1 MMTLDRNAMMD
12 RLREEVLWD
21 VCIIGGGATG
31 LGIAFEAASSGLTTL
46 LIERDDF
53 AKGTSSRSTKLL
65 HGGVRYLEQGKIALV
80 KEALRE
86 RDRVLHNAAG
96 HVQSQ
101 GFVIPVKRRWRQV
114 YYGLGLLCYDLLS
127 GRRKWGRT
135 TALNAA
141 ELRLKFPKVADQGAI
156 AGLRYSDGKFDDVG
170 LALSL
175 AKASAAQGAVLVN
188 HCAVT
193 SLNKT
198 TGQITGVTVHDDIAG
213 ETMDI
218 NTKVVI
224 NACGPFGDSVCR
236 MDDPQHEN
244 RLQPSQ
250 GIHLVFDG
258 DVMPGDDA
266 VLIPKTDDGR
276 VLFAVP
282 WMGKVLIGTTD
293 TALDEITAEPTAR
306 EDEIDFVLDHANR
319 HLGLGLKRADI
330 RSVFAGLRP
339 LIKGRRDETAD
350 LSRSHE
356 VSMSPSGLVN
366 VRGGKW
372 TTYRKMAE
380 DTLAFL
386 LRKKALSFTP
396 ADTRYSRIV
405 EGPLP
410 DRLSLPTEEK
420 ALRAAVTK
428 AVSQEMCITVEDFL
442 ARRFRTLF
450 LDARLAIASAPQVA
464 TMLSEAHGFS
474 AEWAQNEASQFQKLA
489 QRYLP
494 QERKS
499 GYSE

>member
-1 MMTLDRNAMMD
+1 MNLHRPSMIA
-12 RLREEVLWD
+12 RLREEVKWD

-31 LGIAFEAASSGLTTL
+31 LGIAFEAASSGISTL

-101 GFVIPVKRRWRQV
+101 GFVIPVKQRWRQV

-135 TALNAA
+135 TALTSA
-141 ELRLKFPKVADQGAI
+141 ELREKFPKVADQGAI
-156 AGLRYSDGKFDDVG
+156 GGLRYSDGKFDDVG

-175 AKASAAQGAVLVN
+175 AKAAADKGAVLVN
-188 HCAVT
+188 HCSAVGI
-193 SLNKT
+193 NKT
-198 TGQITGVTVHDDIAG
+198 EGTITGVTVKDHFSGKSHDIQAR
-213 ETMDI
+213 
-218 NTKVVI
+218 VVI
-224 NACGPFGDSVCR
+224 NACGPFGDALCR
-236 MDDPQHEN
+236 LDDPHHEN

-258 DVMPGDDA
+258 EVMPGEDA

-276 VLFAVP
+276 ILFAVP
-282 WMGKVLIGTTD
+282 WMGKVLVGTTD
-293 TALDEITAEPTAR
+293 TALDEVTSEPLAQ

-319 HLGLGLKRADI
+319 HLGLQLKRADI

-339 LIKGRRDETAD
+339 LIKGRKDETSD
-350 LSRSHE
+350 LSRSHD
-356 VSMSPSGLVN
+356 VSMSPSGLIN
-366 VRGGKW
+366 VHGGKW

-380 DTLAFL
+380 DTLAFIR
-386 LRKKALSFTP
+386 RKKRLDFSP

-410 DRLSLPTEEK
+410 DRIHVPQGDDE
-420 ALRAAVTK
+420 LRTAVVK
-428 AVSQEMCITVEDFL
+428 AVDEEMCATVEDFL

-450 LDARLAIASAPQVA
+450 LDAKHAISLAPQVA
-464 TMLSEAHGFS
+464 ILLAETQGFS
-474 AEWAQNEASQFQKLA
+474 AEWAQKETASFQQLA
-489 QRYLP
+489 QGYLP
-494 QERKS
+494 QKIQP
-499 GYSE
+499 